1 MAKKVLLGALAVL
14 VVVVVYAGLR
24 PRAEGGAWVYGSGVV
39 EATEVDVSA
48 QVGGLLKAVEAQEG
62 ASVAAGQV
70 IARIETEDLEAQL
83 RQAQGAAQA
92 AEGDLAR
99 SQAAHL
105 GTRAALENARAAYEK
120 GTELKGRHA
129 QAAAQQEAAVAARDQ
144 AKAQLELVRA
154 GAREEEIRQAR
165 AGAESAEAEWENAR
179 LELER
184 RETLLAQGA
193 VSQQQVD
200 FQRAAE
206 KAARG
211 RLESA
216 EARLE
221 EVVAG
226 ARTEEEREAE
236 AALAQAEANVLAARR
251 ALETAEELYA
261 DKLELK
267 QRLDLAEAEHQ
278 GAQEAESVAEG
289 RLESARG
296 GLAAAEKRLRDAV
309 VTAPLEGTILLKIR
323 EPGETVSPGQPIV
336 RLADLDHMWLR
347 VYVAE
352 TEIDRVKLGQK
363 AEVTIDAA
371 PGRTFA
377 GEVTEIAQ
385 EAEFTPKNVQTREQ
399 RVKLVFGVKIGLANP
414 EGALKPGMP
423 ADARISV
430 GARSNDD

>member
-1 MAKKVLLGALAVL
+1 VVL
-14 VVVVVYAGLR
+14 VVVVVYFGLR
-24 PRAEGGAWVYGSGVV
+24 PRAKVGGWVYGSGVV

-48 QVGGLLKAVEAQEG
+48 QVGGLLRAVEAQEG
-62 ASVAAGQV
+62 QSVAAGLV
-70 IARIETEDLEAQL
+70 LARIETEGLEAQR
-83 RQAQGAAQA
+83 RQAQGAVQA

-99 SQAAHL
+99 SQAARA
-105 GTRAALENARAAYEK
+105 GTRAARETARLAYEK
-120 GTELKGRHA
+120 STELKGRRS
-129 QAAAQQEAAVAARDQ
+129 QAAAQHEAALAARDQ
-144 AKAQLELVRA
+144 AKARLELVQA

-179 LELER
+179 LELTR

-193 VSQQQVD
+193 ISQQQVD
-200 FQRAAE
+200 FQRAEE

-211 RLESA
+211 RLEGA
-216 EARLE
+216 RARLE
-221 EVVAG
+221 EALAG
-226 ARTEEEREAE
+226 ARTEEERETE
-236 AALAQAEANVLAARR
+236 AALAQAEANLLAARR

-267 QRLDLAEAEHQ
+267 QRLDLAEAEEQ
-278 GAQEAESVAEG
+278 AAQKATAAAAG

-296 GLAAAEKRLRDAV
+296 ALAAAEKRLRDTV
-309 VTAPLEGTILLKIR
+309 VTAPLDATVLLKIR

-347 VYVAE
+347 VYLPE

-363 AEVTIDAA
+363 AEVTIDGA

-430 GARSNDD
+430 GARSGDD

>member
-1 MAKKVLLGALAVL
+1 VAKKVFLGGLVVLA
-14 VVVVVYAGLR
+14 VVVVYFGFR
-24 PRAEGGAWVYGSGVV
+24 PRAKGGGWVYGSGVV

-48 QVGGLLKAVEAQEG
+48 QVGGLLRAVEAQEG
-62 ASVAAGQV
+62 ASVAAGGV

-83 RQAQGAAQA
+83 RQAQGTVQA

-99 SQAAHL
+99 SRATRA
-105 GTRAALENARAAYEK
+105 GTRAARETARLAYEK
-120 GTELKGRHA
+120 GTELKGRRS
-129 QAAAQQEAAVAARDQ
+129 QAAAQHEGAVAARDQ
-144 AKAQLELVRA
+144 AKARLDLVRA
-154 GAREEEIRQAR
+154 GTREEEIRQAR
-165 AGAESAEAEWENAR
+165 AAAGSAEAEWENVR

-184 RETLLAQGA
+184 REMLLAQGA
-193 VSQQQVD
+193 ISQQQVD
-200 FQRAAE
+200 FQQAAE

-211 RLESA
+211 QLEA
-216 EARLE
+216 ARARLDE
-221 EVVAG
+221 ALAG
-226 ARTEEEREAE
+226 ARTEEERQAE
-236 AALAQAEANVLAARR
+236 ASLAQAEANVLAARR

-267 QRLDLAEAEHQ
+267 QRLDAAEAEEQ
-278 GAQEAESVAEG
+278 AAREATAAAEGQLESV
-289 RLESARG
+289 RG
-296 GLAAAEKRLRDAV
+296 ALAAAEKRLRDAV
-309 VTAPLEGTILLKIR
+309 VTAPLDATVLLKIR
-323 EPGETVSPGQPIV
+323 EPGETVGPGQPIV

-352 TEIDRVKLGQK
+352 TEIHRVKLGQK

-399 RVKLVFGVKIGLANP
+399 RVKLVFGVKIGLVNP

-430 GARSNDD
+430 GARSKDD

>member
-1 MAKKVLLGALAVL
+1 
-14 VVVVVYAGLR
+14 
-24 PRAEGGAWVYGSGVV
+24 
-39 EATEVDVSA
+39 
-48 QVGGLLKAVEAQEG
+48 
-62 ASVAAGQV
+62 
-70 IARIETEDLEAQL
+70 
-83 RQAQGAAQA
+83 
-92 AEGDLAR
+92 
-99 SQAAHL
+99 
-105 GTRAALENARAAYEK
+105 
-120 GTELKGRHA
+120 
-129 QAAAQQEAAVAARDQ
+129 
-144 AKAQLELVRA
+144 VRA

-165 AGAESAEAEWENAR
+165 AAAESAEAEWENAR

-184 RETLLAQGA
+184 RETLLEQGA

-211 RLESA
+211 RMEA
-216 EARLE
+216 ARARLE
-221 EVVAG
+221 EALAG

-267 QRLDLAEAEHQ
+267 QRLDMAEAEDQ
-278 GAQEAESVAEG
+278 AAEEAESAAEG

-296 GLAAAEKRLRDAV
+296 ALAAAEKRLRDAV
-309 VTAPLEGTILLKIR
+309 VTAPLEGTVLLKIR

-347 VYVAE
+347 VYVPE
-352 TEIDRVKLGQK
+352 TEIDRVELGQK

-371 PGRTFA
+371 PGRSFA

-423 ADARISV
+423 ADARISA
-430 GARSNDD
+430 GARSGDD